1 MPSPMDRM
9 RSFNVSGSSRDRTL
23 RRSMFSRQGWGSLIG
38 ERRVPPKMLVVKA
51 ANWNS
56 AASTGPPHV
65 MEDPASTGSVTGSD
79 GSLYQR
85 WGRSR
90 DGVGTESTPSPIGGR
105 KQFWQKGARTEKLRL
120 SGRAA
125 PFFWDHFRLPP
136 SHAESP
142 RLHPPLRLVRE
153 RRTSAVARV
162 GPGRLRHHVEP
173 LPAR

>member
-79 GSLYQR
+79 GSLL
-85 WGRSR
+85 
-90 DGVGTESTPSPIGGR
+90 GTESGR
-105 KQFWQKGARTEKLRL
+105 SQDGVDSVPNW
-120 SGRAA
+120 RAEA
-125 PFFWDHFRLPP
+125 VL
-136 SHAESP
+136 AE
-142 RLHPPLRLVRE
+142 RGTH
-153 RRTSAVARV
+153 
-162 GPGRLRHHVEP
+162 
-173 LPAR
+173 